1 MHVSKCK
8 NNKMKR
14 NIHMQI
20 SQHILKII
28 WVSNKE
34 IIMTIRKYL
43 ELNDNE
49 NIIYRNIRA
58 ADKVISIETALN
70 VDIRK

>member
-1 MHVSKCK
+1 
-8 NNKMKR
+8 
-14 NIHMQI
+14 
-20 SQHILKII
+20 
-28 WVSNKE
+28 
-34 IIMTIRKYL
+34 MTIRKYL

>member
-1 MHVSKCK
+1 
-8 NNKMKR
+8 MKR

-20 SQHILKII
+20 SQHTLKII

-49 NIIYRNIRA
+49 NIIYRNIKA